1 MLRLRRSN
9 RAAAVFGF
17 LLFDRFSDGIGVNLD
32 NSAVGFFHLDLTV
45 IIDFQLFAA
54 AINDI
59 AGRIDRKILML
70 FFSIIPNMSGL
81 RSALSRWCFSATAS
95 L

>member
-9 RAAAVFGF
+9 RAAAAFGF
-17 LLFDRFSDGIGVNLD
+17 LLFNSFTDGIGVNLD

-59 AGRIDRKILML
+59 AGRIDRKILIEYCLL
-70 FFSIIPNMSGL
+70 FLAVCRVRCGI
-81 RSALSRWCFSATAS
+81 RRCRRW
-95 L
+95 